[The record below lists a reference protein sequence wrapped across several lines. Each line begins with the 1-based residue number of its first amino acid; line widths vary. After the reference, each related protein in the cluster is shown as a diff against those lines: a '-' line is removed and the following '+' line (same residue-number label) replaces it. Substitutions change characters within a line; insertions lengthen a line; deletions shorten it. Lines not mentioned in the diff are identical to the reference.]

1 MDSSKFLKYLEATY
15 PERKD
20 MKILNLKNI
29 TSGWETEIESFDLE
43 WTSNDGTVSKGLVVR
58 IFPGK
63 GAAQKAEKEFRY
75 MKELQNLKYP
85 VPTVYIIETD
95 DSIIGNPFIIMDRIE
110 GGTIED
116 RIGLSVEKRDH
127 WLDVMCEL
135 FLDLH
140 NLEWE
145 SLATESERK
154 LFEDPHYIVKR
165 TISMYRELLEQTN
178 CLVLLPVVEWL
189 TKNAESVP
197 CTKPSIIHGD
207 FHPMNVLLDENDN
220 PYVIDWGAARIHD
233 SRADLAW
240 SLLLYLAY
248 GSKERRDDLLHRY
261 ESVLGKPVNQ
271 IEYFEVYACL
281 RRLHDIYS
289 SINEGLD
296 GIGLRPEAVQMMK
309 ESVTHIINVRNRL
322 EDLTGI
328 VIPSIDAMIEELSQ

>member
-1 MDSSKFLKYLEATY
+1 MAAY

-43 WTSNDGTVSKGLVVR
+43 WTTDDRNVSQGLVVR

-63 GAAQKAEKEFRY
+63 GAARKAENEFRI

-85 VPTVYIIETD
+85 VPTGYIVETNE
-95 DSIIGNPFIIMDRIE
+95 SIIGNPFILMDRIE

-116 RIGLSVEKRDH
+116 RIGHSIEKRAY

-135 FLDLH
+135 AVDLH
-140 NLEWE
+140 SLEWS
-145 SLATESERK
+145 SLVSESERK
-154 LFEDPHYIVKR
+154 LFEDPHYIVR
-165 TISMYRELLEQTN
+165 TTLSTYRELLEQTN
-178 CLVLLPVVEWL
+178 ALVLLPIVEWL
-189 TKNAESVP
+189 ERSVESVP

-220 PYVIDWGAARIHD
+220 PYVIDWGAARVHD

-240 SLLLYLAY
+240 SLLLYFAY
-248 GSKERRDDLLHRY
+248 GSREQRDDLLKRY
-261 ESVLGKPVNQ
+261 ELALGRPVEQ
-271 IEYFEVYACL
+271 IEYFEVFACL

-289 SINEGLD
+289 SINAGSDE
-296 GIGLRPEAVQMMK
+296 IGLRPEAVQMMK
-309 ESVTHIINVRNRL
+309 ESVSHIINVRNRL
-322 EDLTGI
+322 KDLTGI
-328 VIPSIDAMIEELSQ
+328 EITSVDAMIEELSK